1 MSLKSQLTAIVSR
14 LERAGVP
21 SGRVDA
27 ELLVAHVLQISRGD
41 MLASCAM
48 DRDLTSFQEAELEL
62 LVKRRE
68 QREPLQHLLGVAPFM
83 TFDVQVGPGVFVP
96 RPETESLAE
105 RAIQSATAIPA
116 GDRGVHIIDLCSGS
130 GVVAIALARAIP
142 HASVYA
148 LEVSEEALP
157 YLRHN
162 AATLAPELIILEGSV
177 ETWGAGVSPGSF
189 DLIVSNPPYIPD
201 AEVPNDPEVQNF
213 DPQRALYGGPDG
225 LDVVRQIVAA
235 ARVALRG
242 GGALMVEHS
251 NLQGAATREIFTQQ
265 DFRTITTEQDMVGR
279 DRFTQG
285 YRV

>member
-1 MSLKSQLTAIVSR
+1 
-14 LERAGVP
+14 
-21 SGRVDA
+21 
-27 ELLVAHVLQISRGD
+27 
-41 MLASCAM
+41 M

-177 ETWGAGVSPGSF
+177 ETWAAGVSPGSF